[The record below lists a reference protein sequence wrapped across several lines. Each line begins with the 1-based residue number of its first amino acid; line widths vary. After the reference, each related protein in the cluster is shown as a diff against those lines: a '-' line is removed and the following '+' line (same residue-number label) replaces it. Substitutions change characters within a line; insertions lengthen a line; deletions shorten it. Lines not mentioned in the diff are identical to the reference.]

1 MARSLRR
8 LVAGAVVAGSLVS
21 LAPPA
26 QATVRCYDVEIRGRI
41 YHVCV

>member
-8 LVAGAVVAGSLVS
+8 LVAGAVVAGSLVT

-26 QATVRCYDVEIRGRI
+26 QASMYCYEFRFRDGYYRI
-41 YHVCV
+41 CL